1 MASSKKVEK
10 YYDDMPPGYLD
21 TYGETIQ
28 GCRIK
33 DKSADSLNDFLMKSS
48 GLIDGMT
55 ILDAG
60 CGVCGPSIYFA
71 KNLDLQIEA
80 LTVSGLQVKIAN
92 ERVISENLTEKIK
105 ITKGDYSYLDKYYS
119 PDKFDQVLFLES
131 LGHAENSSK
140 VIESAYNVIK
150 PGGYIYIKDYFPLES
165 YTGSQKKRLKR
176 VIKNL
181 NSSFC
186 YNTLDLNNC
195 LTALRKTGF
204 QITFIKKL
212 DFQIDFEVS
221 YTFEEK
227 FKIDVW
233 DGKEHFKVAE
243 WLEIKCQKI

>member
-10 YYDDMPPGYLD
+10 YYDEMTPGYLD

-33 DKSADSLNDFLMKSS
+33 NQSADSLNDFLMKSS
-48 GLIDGMT
+48 GLANGMN

-92 ERVISENLTEKIK
+92 KNVTSENLTEKIH
-105 ITKGDYSYLDKYYS
+105 ITKGDYSHLEKYYS
-119 PDKFDQVLFLES
+119 PDYFDQVLFLES
-131 LGHAENSSK
+131 LGHAEDSAK

-150 PGGYIYIKDYFPLES
+150 PGGFIYIKDYFPLES
-165 YTGSQKKRLKR
+165 YKGSQKKRQKR

-181 NSSFC
+181 NTSFC

-195 LTALRKTGF
+195 LSTLRKIGF
-204 QITFIKKL
+204 QIEFIKKL
-212 DFQIDFEVS
+212 DFHIDFEVS
-221 YTFEEK
+221 YTFEDK
-227 FKIDVW
+227 FNIDVW

-243 WLEIKCQKI
+243 WLEIKCQKT